1 MPAPKKE
8 FVIKSVGPD
17 HFTVP
22 IPAVTETPLMK
33 QYYQLKQ
40 QHPGAVLL
48 FRVGDFYET
57 FGEDAVTA
65 SRILDITLT
74 KRGAGSSSEVALA
87 GFPHHSLDNYLPK
100 LVRAGQRVA
109 ICDQLENPKE
119 AKGLVKR
126 GITELITP
134 GVSMHD
140 NVLERRSN
148 NYLAAI
154 HFGKSEA
161 GISFLDISTGEFLA
175 AQGTLDYLGKLLQN
189 FSPAEILF
197 CKKNRGEFEQTFG
210 PDYCTYALDEWVF
223 GADYAHDTL
232 TRHFRTTSLKGFG
245 VDNLNEGVIAAG
257 CILHYLAETKH
268 TNIQHIASLGRLEE
282 DKYVW
287 LDRFT
292 VRNLELVHAQ
302 HPGGVP
308 LIDVLDQTLTPMGAR
323 LLRKWIVLPLKEV
336 SQIQRRLDTV
346 AALVADEE
354 LLADL
359 TQHLRQINDL
369 ERLISKV
376 AVRRVN
382 PRELLQLARALEAVA
397 PMRERLAASGV
408 KALVKLADQLN
419 PCATLRQEIFAK
431 IKPDAPLLTNQGG
444 VLNAGIDTELDEL
457 RALAFSGKDY
467 LLQLQMREQRNTG
480 ISSLKV
486 AYNKVFGYYL
496 EVTNSHKDKVPAEWI
511 RKQTLVN
518 AERYVTEEL
527 KTYEEKILNAEEK
540 LFVIEQRIYND
551 LVLAALDFVPQ
562 IQQNARAIGVMDC
575 LASFALTARQQRYV
589 QPVVNDGTV
598 LDIRAGRHPV
608 IERQLP
614 PGESYIP
621 NDICLDQNDQQ
632 IVVITGPNMAGKSA
646 LLRQTALI
654 VLLAQIG
661 SFVPA
666 DAATIGIIDKIFT
679 RVGAS
684 DNLSKGESTFMVE
697 MTETASILNNLSDRS
712 LVLMDEIGRGTSTY
726 DGISIAWAI
735 VEHLHNNPK
744 AKAKTLF
751 ATHYHELNQ
760 LADDCPRVRNYN
772 VAVKESDGRILFLR
786 KLQAGGSEHSFGI
799 HVARLAGMPTAI
811 VLRANEIMHHLE
823 LERANTGLDPD
834 AETAFDDVLTG
845 LGDAEAPKTPESR
858 SLIPSSTPSLIGNPR
873 PRDTSAVATR
883 PSIQLSMFEPSDP
896 VLERIRELLQHL
908 DVNTLTPIEALM
920 KLNELKLTLTNK

>member
-1 MPAPKKE
+1 MKSADTNKKPIRTHGSLGPAP
-8 FVIKSVGPD
+8 VVD
-17 HFTVP
+17 
-22 IPAVTETPLMK
+22 TPLMK

-74 KRGAGSSSEVALA
+74 KRGAGTSSETPLA
-87 GFPHHSLDNYLPK
+87 GFPHHALDNYLPK

-109 ICDQLENPKE
+109 ICDQLEDPKM

-126 GITELITP
+126 GITELVTP
-134 GVSMHD
+134 GVSLHD
-140 NVLERRSN
+140 NVLERKSN
-148 NYLAAI
+148 NYLCAV
-154 HFGKSEA
+154 HFGKQEA
-161 GISFLDISTGEFLA
+161 GISFLDISTGEFLV
-175 AQGTLDYLGKLLQN
+175 AQGTIEYLGKLLQN
-189 FSPAEILF
+189 FQPAEVLF
-197 CKKNRGEFEQTFG
+197 CKKSRAEFEGHFG
-210 PDYCTYALDEWVF
+210 PDYCHFALDEWVF
-223 GADYAHDTL
+223 GFDYGHDTL

-245 VDNLNEGVIAAG
+245 IDGLREGITAAG

-268 TNIQHIASLGRLEE
+268 TDVGHIGSIGRLEE

-308 LIDVLDQTLTPMGAR
+308 LIDILDQTVTPMGAR
-323 LLRKWIVLPLKEV
+323 LLRKWVVLPLKEPA
-336 SQIQRRLDTV
+336 QIQRRLDTV
-346 AALVADEE
+346 EALLQTPE
-354 LLADL
+354 LLENL
-359 TQHLRQINDL
+359 LQHLRQINDL

-376 AVRRVN
+376 AVRRIN
-382 PRELLQLARALEAVA
+382 PRELLQLARALEAIGPIRA
-397 PMRERLAASGV
+397 ELAASGI
-408 KALVKLADQLN
+408 KALQKLADQLN
-419 PCATLRQEIFAK
+419 PCQALREEIRAK
-431 IKPDAPLLTNQGG
+431 VREDAPILTNQGG
-444 VLNAGIDTELDEL
+444 VLNDGVDQELDEL
-457 RALAFSGKDY
+457 RAMAFSGKDY
-467 LLQLQMREQRNTG
+467 LFQLQQRAIQETG

-496 EVTNSHKDKVPAEWI
+496 EVTNAHKDKVPASWI

-518 AERYVTEEL
+518 AERYITEEL
-527 KTYEEKILNAEEK
+527 KTYEEKILHAEER
-540 LFVIEQRIYND
+540 LFVIEQNIYND
-551 LVLAALDFVPQ
+551 LVLFAAEYVAQ
-562 IQQNARAIGVMDC
+562 IQQNARAIGVADC
-575 LASFALTARQQRYV
+575 LASFAATARQHRYV
-589 QPVVNDGTV
+589 KPTV
-598 LDIRAGRHPV
+598 DDSTLLDIRAGRHPV

-614 PGESYIP
+614 PGEQYIP
-621 NDICLDQNDQQ
+621 NDIRLDQDEQQ

-666 DAATIGIIDKIFT
+666 DAAHIGVIDKIFT

-735 VEHLHNNPK
+735 VEHLHNWPK
-744 AKAKTLF
+744 ARAKTLF

-772 VAVKESDGRILFLR
+772 VAVKEADGRILFLR
-786 KLQAGGSEHSFGI
+786 KLREGGSEHSFGI
-799 HVARLAGMPTAI
+799 HVARMAGMPTSV

-823 LERANTGLDPD
+823 QERASAGVDTDGATEFDEVLAGLD
-834 AETAFDDVLTG
+834 V
-845 LGDAEAPKTPESR
+845 APAPVATPEAARPGPRAQPAAAVHSAPR
-858 SLIPSSTPSLIGNPR
+858 PSL
-873 PRDTSAVATR
+873 
-883 PSIQLSMFEPSDP
+883 QLSMFEPADP
-896 VLERIRELLQHL
+896 ALERIRELLESL
-908 DVNTLTPIEALM
+908 DVNTLTPIEALL
-920 KLNELKLTLTNK
+920 KLNELKLATRSK